1 MKKFARIALTA
12 CLLLGIAAQANAVDF
27 KIKGRWISLFDY
39 GQNGNMTGGD
49 GSTGYAKGFDNFE
62 ALQRWRIQLDAVA
75 SENLSGTVHFEIGK
89 HRWGQAS
96 TGGQL
101 GSDSNMVRLKH
112 AYIDWRVP
120 ETDLKLRM
128 GIQAINL
135 PGFATDSQVMGS
147 DVAGITASYTFNDN
161 VGLTAFWAR
170 AYNDNFLGSDDDAPN
185 NKQNFMDN
193 VDFFGLVL
201 PLTFEGARITPWVMG
216 GMIGPNAFRTQDGY
230 LTNIANC
237 YFVPNLTALNYGFHG
252 NKLTGYGTA
261 FWAGLTGEVTAFDPF
276 RLAWDFNYGSV
287 TYDDGAASR
296 RGWPR
301 YCWNTSWTGASPASS
316 AGTHPAMTTTWGT
329 ARNAFPTRPL
339 TKWAIPLP
347 PTPFTAAVPA
357 ATETAL
363 SAAPW
368 RAPGASACASAT

>member
-1 MKKFARIALTA
+1 
-12 CLLLGIAAQANAVDF
+12 
-27 KIKGRWISLFDY
+27 
-39 GQNGNMTGGD
+39 
-49 GSTGYAKGFDNFE
+49 
-62 ALQRWRIQLDAVA
+62 
-75 SENLSGTVHFEIGK
+75 
-89 HRWGQAS
+89 
-96 TGGQL
+96 
-101 GSDSNMVRLKH
+101 
-112 AYIDWRVP
+112 
-120 ETDLKLRM
+120 
-128 GIQAINL
+128 
-135 PGFATDSQVMGS
+135 
-147 DVAGITASYTFNDN
+147 
-161 VGLTAFWAR
+161 
-170 AYNDNFLGSDDDAPN
+170 
-185 NKQNFMDN
+185 
-193 VDFFGLVL
+193 
-201 PLTFEGARITPWVMG
+201 MG

-230 LTNIANC
+230 LTHIANC

-296 RGWPR
+296 RGWL
-301 YCWNTSWTGASPASS
+301 ASVLLEYKLDWGIPGIVGWYAS
-316 AGTHPAMTTTWGT
+316 GDDDDLGT

-357 ATETAL
+357 ATETAS

>member
-39 GQNGNMTGGD
+39 GQNGNMTGGN

-296 RGWPR
+296 GGWPR

-357 ATETAL
+357 ATETAS